1 MRGKEVKES
10 APAIWYPVRFS
21 QVYHNS
27 SGFPLSR
34 EQSGQLFLFHCF
46 TDFLRP
52 CTSASVL
59 RLPIPRTPC
68 GVRPGDCYATP
79 LTVFDISIHAP
90 RGGCDSKSAQNPL
103 CLLRQN
109 QERSFDKRENR
120 LKGRPFDGENPH
132 KPMIF
137 FRILPFAGSWKV
149 RTSRG
154 FPGSFTFAQAENIL
168 HSPCYTIKTSL
179 GR

>member
-1 MRGKEVKES
+1 MQQKLGYES
-10 APAIWYPVRFS
+10 LFQSTHPVGGATDGERQPAG
-21 QVYHNS
+21 N
-27 SGFPLSR
+27 
-34 EQSGQLFLFHCF
+34 
-46 TDFLRP
+46 
-52 CTSASVL
+52 
-59 RLPIPRTPC
+59 LPISIHAPRGGCDAAFFKLDKTEDLFQSTHPV
-68 GVRPGDCYATP
+68 GGATP
-79 LTVFDISIHAP
+79 STHLLRTRKHISIHAP

-103 CLLRQN
+103 YLLRQN

-132 KPMIF
+132 KPMRS
-137 FRILPFAGSWKV
+137 FRILPFAGYWKV